1 MGLPKASQLL
11 VIEVSGVMAHD
22 SFLIVCVQ
30 VSLGKQRKAKL
41 CLVCSDSSQRVYDEF
56 VNLCENHKIP
66 VFRISPTINE
76 LHRTIGYKAGIITV
90 NDQGF
95 ASSVMKKLTTENE
108 PGEEH
113 DI

>member
-1 MGLPKASQLL
+1 MN
-11 VIEVSGVMAHD
+11 SGVTGLLGLCRRAGKLAMGHD
-22 SFLIVCVQ
+22 SCKSAVN
-30 VSLGKQRKAKL
+30 SGKAKL

>member
-1 MGLPKASQLL
+1 MN
-11 VIEVSGVMAHD
+11 SGVTGLLGLCRRAGKLAMGHD
-22 SFLIVCVQ
+22 ACKSAVN
-30 VSLGKQRKAKL
+30 SGKAKL

-66 VFRISPTINE
+66 VFRISPTLNE